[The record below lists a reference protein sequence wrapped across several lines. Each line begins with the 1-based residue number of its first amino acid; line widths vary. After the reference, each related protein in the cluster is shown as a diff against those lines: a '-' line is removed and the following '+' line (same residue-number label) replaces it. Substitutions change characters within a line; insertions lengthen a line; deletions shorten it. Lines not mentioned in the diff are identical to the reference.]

1 MGVILDPQGRPLPIK
16 LGKLTEE
23 EKQRLEKIM
32 EREAELKK
40 EINEAFAKVEEKY
53 EPAISALLE
62 EVSSMWESL
71 AKARG
76 YNYDPEKDVWAI
88 DPETDEL
95 IYVPTG
101 REFQRRAMEEQM
113 QQPARN
119 FKSNLRLLKH

>member
-1 MGVILDPQGRPLPIK
+1 MGVILGPQGRPLPIR
-16 LGKLTEE
+16 LGKLTED
-23 EKQRLEKIM
+23 EKQRLEKLM

-53 EPAISALLE
+53 EPAISALFE
-62 EVSSMWESL
+62 EVFSMWESL
-71 AKARG
+71 AKARD

-101 REFQRRAMEEQM
+101 REFQRRAIEGQM
-113 QQPARN
+113 QQSAQNSKP
-119 FKSNLRLLKH
+119 NLRLLRH

>member
-23 EKQRLEKIM
+23 EKQRLKKLM

-62 EVSSMWESL
+62 AVFSMWESL

-76 YNYDPEKDVWAI
+76 YNYDPEKDAWAI

-101 REFQRRAMEEQM
+101 REFQRRVMEEQM

-119 FKSNLRLLKH
+119 FKTNLRLLKH

>member
-1 MGVILDPQGRPLPIK
+1 MGVLLGPQGGPLPIR

-23 EKQRLEKIM
+23 EKQRLKKMM

-53 EPAISALLE
+53 EPAIGALFE
-62 EVSSMWESL
+62 EMFSMWESL

-76 YNYDPEKDVWAI
+76 YNYDPEKDAWAI
-88 DPETDEL
+88 DRETDEL
-95 IYVPTG
+95 IYVPRG
-101 REFQRRAMEEQM
+101 REFQRRAMEELM

-119 FKSNLRLLKH
+119 PKSNLRLLKH

>member
-1 MGVILDPQGRPLPIK
+1 MGVILGPQGRPLPIR
-16 LGKLTEE
+16 LGKLTED
-23 EKQRLEKIM
+23 EKQRLEKLM

-53 EPAISALLE
+53 EPAISALFE
-62 EVSSMWESL
+62 EMFSMWESL

-76 YNYDPEKDVWAI
+76 YNYEPEKDVWAI

-101 REFQRRAMEEQM
+101 REFQRRAIEEQM
-113 QQPARN
+113 QQSAQNSKP
-119 FKSNLRLLKH
+119 NLRLLKH

>member
-1 MGVILDPQGRPLPIK
+1 MGVILGPQGRPLPIR

-23 EKQRLEKIM
+23 EKQRLEKLM

-53 EPAISALLE
+53 EPAISALFE
-62 EVSSMWESL
+62 EMLSMWESL

-76 YNYDPEKDVWAI
+76 YNYEPEKDVWAI

-101 REFQRRAMEEQM
+101 REFQMRVMEEQM

-119 FKSNLRLLKH
+119 SKSNLRLLKH

>member
-1 MGVILDPQGRPLPIK
+1 MGVILGPQGRPLPIR

-23 EKQRLEKIM
+23 EKQRLEKLM
-32 EREAELKK
+32 ERETELKK

-53 EPAISALLE
+53 EPAISALFE
-62 EVSSMWESL
+62 EMLSMWESL

-76 YNYDPEKDVWAI
+76 YNYEPEKDVWAI

-101 REFQRRAMEEQM
+101 REFQMRVMEEQM

-119 FKSNLRLLKH
+119 SKSNLRLLKH

>member
-1 MGVILDPQGRPLPIK
+1 MGVILGPQGRPLPIR

-23 EKQRLEKIM
+23 EKQRLEKLM
-32 EREAELKK
+32 ERESELKK

-53 EPAISALLE
+53 EPAISALFE
-62 EVSSMWESL
+62 EVFSMWESL

-76 YNYDPEKDVWAI
+76 YNYDPEKDAWAI

-101 REFQRRAMEEQM
+101 REFQRKVLEEQM
-113 QQPARN
+113 QQPAQN
-119 FKSNLRLLKH
+119 PKPNLRLLKH

>member
-1 MGVILDPQGRPLPIK
+1 MGVILGPQGRPLPIR

-23 EKQRLEKIM
+23 EKQRLEKLM

-53 EPAISALLE
+53 EPAISALFE
-62 EVSSMWESL
+62 EMFSMWESL

-76 YNYDPEKDVWAI
+76 YNYEPEKDVWAI

-101 REFQRRAMEEQM
+101 REFQRRAIEGQM
-113 QQPARN
+113 QQLAQNSKP
-119 FKSNLRLLKH
+119 NLRTLKH

>member
-1 MGVILDPQGRPLPIK
+1 MGAILGPQGRPLPIR
-16 LGKLTEE
+16 LGKLTED
-23 EKQRLEKIM
+23 EKQRLEKLM
-32 EREAELKK
+32 ERETELKK

-53 EPAISALLE
+53 KPAISVLFE
-62 EVSSMWESL
+62 EMLSMWESL

-76 YNYDPEKDVWAI
+76 YNYEPEKDVWAI

-101 REFQRRAMEEQM
+101 REFQMRVMEEQM

-119 FKSNLRLLKH
+119 SKSNLRLLKH